1 VTKTYRKEEIGGED
15 LSQMGS
21 ICAWDGCEEQ
31 FQGDMPPDWRWML
44 VYWDPR
50 PAADQTVAEVSLGQ
64 FCDRD
69 AALCP
74 KHKDELEASLKD
86 IGRWAKE
93 PAGRA

>member
-1 VTKTYRKEEIGGED
+1 
-15 LSQMGS
+15 
-21 ICAWDGCEEQ
+21 
-31 FQGDMPPDWRWML
+31 ML

-93 PAGRA
+93 PAGTDSDSHVPGKGRPAPAN